1 MVIAPLS
8 ADAMAKIV
16 GGWSDGLV
24 FSVVR
29 AWDTDGSIDGKRKR
43 IVVAPAMNTAMW
55 RQPVTK
61 RHLEVLEGDWGFG
74 KGGWFEVLRPV
85 EKTLACG
92 DSGAGAMREWKE
104 IVGVVEER
112 LGLDREDNLNK
123 NSGASGMN

>member
-16 GGWSDGLV
+16 GGWSEGLL

-29 AWDTDGSIDGKRKR
+29 AWDTDGVVDGKKKR
-43 IVVAPAMNTAMW
+43 IIVVCAMNTAMW

-61 RHLEVLEGDWGFG
+61 KHLEVLEGEWGVEH
-74 KGGWFEVLRPV
+74 GGWIEVLRPV

-92 DSGAGAMREWKE
+92 DSGTGAMREWKE
-104 IVGVVEER
+104 IVGIVEER
-112 LGLDREDNLNK
+112 LGLVAK
-123 NSGASGMN
+123 